1 VARKKYAQKR
11 QLVVAALALSGSLS
25 ACNAL
30 LGIDEPKDETVSPAE
45 ATNPPATW
53 TGDDGDDGDDQDDGD
68 DGVRDDGGT
77 SAALDDAGE
86 PIPATPVEASPH
98 AWAAWPMPNP
108 PSLDAGVPQAF
119 EMPGADVV
127 TDAVTKLEWQQSVE
141 NGPQSRSAAEKY
153 CEKLRLVGGG
163 YRLPSRI
170 ELLSLID
177 FTQGNPYLDAKAF
190 PNAPTGKYWTSSRY
204 AKNPASGW
212 VVNFEFG
219 TTLVQIETENVEH
232 LVRCVR

>member
-1 VARKKYAQKR
+1 M
-11 QLVVAALALSGSLS
+11 
-25 ACNAL
+25 
-30 LGIDEPKDETVSPAE
+30 LGIDEPKEETVSA
-45 ATNPPATW
+45 ADADPPATW
-53 TGDDGDDGDDQDDGD
+53 TGDGNDDGDDDTGAS
-68 DGVRDDGGT
+68 GPSGGSDA

-86 PIPATPVEASPH
+86 PIPETPLEASPY

-108 PSLDAGVPQAF
+108 ASLDAGNPQAF
-119 EMPGADVV
+119 EMPGSDVV
-127 TDAVTKLEWQQSVE
+127 VDAITKLEWQQSVE

-204 AKNPASGW
+204 AKNAASGW
-212 VVNFEFG
+212 IVNFEFG